1 MRWLHTYTLNPFT
14 RDGSFM
20 IVFSTFVNRFPVR
33 YDDSMNTV
41 LTQELVRFNALVDT
55 VCSTLNNLLLALKG
69 SVLMS
74 ADLDDVANS
83 LRSR

>member
-1 MRWLHTYTLNPFT
+1 MVAYLYPKPVRTQLFF
-14 RDGSFM
+14 DDF
-20 IVFSTFVNRFPVR
+20 FSTFVNRFPVR

-41 LTQELVRFNALVDT
+41 LTQELVRFNALVNT